1 MGLQPIARIGTPE
14 EIAALTLFLSCDASA
29 YSTGSVFTADG
40 GYTI

>member
-1 MGLQPIARIGTPE
+1 MA
-14 EIAALTLFLSCDASA
+14 LFLASDASA